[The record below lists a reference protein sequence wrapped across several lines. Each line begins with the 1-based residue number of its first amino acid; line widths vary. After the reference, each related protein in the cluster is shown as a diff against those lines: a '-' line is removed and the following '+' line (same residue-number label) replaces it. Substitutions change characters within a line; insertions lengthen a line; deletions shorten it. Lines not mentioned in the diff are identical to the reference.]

1 MNKCL
6 LPVRRLSLSL
16 IQMNRLLLLLFG
28 MVTYVAQA
36 QVPDYVPTE
45 GLVGYWL
52 LNGNANDES
61 GNGNHGTIFG
71 AEATADHLGN
81 ANSAL
86 HFNVS
91 SGAGWGA
98 AQDRVVISN
107 PTIPDNNA
115 FTMSSWVKLEPK
127 PSPFSNRPHSIMGRW
142 DGNGVSVFRHQ
153 LNYDGDISTQLVG
166 GGSEHVFVAGS
177 ISYDAWSHVIITYDG
192 ETLRHFVNGSL
203 IGTENLDIVINTSS
217 TDLTFGEIHMG
228 NGHWYMFSGT
238 MDDCGYWSRAL
249 SESEIT
255 VLYTEQLSIPG
266 CTDSTACNFDAEATS
281 DDGSCTYPPIGSADC
296 VTASSAQSEWELIV
310 PQESLPDSYR
320 SDEFLFDSTT
330 RQWYVHYQE
339 DGLLASIDVDA
350 GTVTEIG
357 ATNWFGRSDEM
368 VLDPIG
374 QKLYGWRAGT
384 SSLYEISTSGGSWS
398 QVFSAGNDGHHYG
411 ASAYWNG
418 ETSRPG
424 FIGGYGYWTMH
435 NQIFEVNSSYSGWTQ
450 KRGDTNT
457 GNPPRM
463 NGPIAGN
470 GEGNALLWY
479 GHHGNINGNQYTC
492 NLSISDGGNYCW
504 SRGLWHID
512 LASHTAS
519 TIMSLDDPEIDQY
532 GDIAWDYLRNEV
544 YVVGGK
550 LVSPDA
556 TNTTNEDDYEWT
568 SRVIRFNLDTSD
580 GFTVLESEGL
590 PVLETYGQVIFDE
603 TEDRLLMLRSDG
615 LWALPLSQESS
626 QESNPTSIPDDFC
639 STTYY
644 PNSNESHKTCR
655 FQLAMDSL
663 HAINGSPTAPS
674 LMDFLKGQTI
684 GNKVYLEW
692 DMQAIM
698 DSINAVIAEISNVD
712 SGGASEHTCGDPLS
726 YYGYD
731 YATVQIGEQCWFAE
745 NARRLPFVSP
755 SNLGWEDDGNAHA
768 YVAGYEGTLV
778 EEAQM
783 LDEYEV
789 FGALYNFAAVE
800 ELVMCPQ
807 GWHVPS
813 VTEWNVLEAF
823 VGPSSAFKLKAESP
837 VWDGTNELGFNAI
850 RVPVR
855 TSGGTF
861 GNWDEYADFWTST
874 PFENS
879 DNAAW
884 GRELNTGDDEFTHD
898 DNGKN
903 AGAPVRCIK
912 D

>member
-1 MNKCL
+1 MKQSL
-6 LPVRRLSLSL
+6 LPIGRLASSL
-16 IQMNRLLLLLFG
+16 IQTNRLFLLLFG
-28 MVTYVAQA
+28 MVAFVAHA

-45 GLVGYWL
+45 GLVDWWPL
-52 LNGNANDES
+52 DGNATNFAGDNDGAIEGCLPAENRFGEASKALFFDGQDDRVSLDTFFGGQQMPAVSYSLWFNSVGSSDEQFLS
-61 GNGNHGTIFG
+61 GKEGFWRTIYIRLTSANDIRFGGTSQGVYFGVTSDEQAFELDTWHHLVVTFEDAIITLFLDGNQIAQGASTANLLDYQFYAAGNSTATNYFG
-71 AEATADHLGN
+71 AIHP
-81 ANSAL
+81 
-86 HFNVS
+86 VS
-91 SGAGWGA
+91 SGL
-98 AQDRVVISN
+98 VH
-107 PTIPDNNA
+107 
-115 FTMSSWVKLEPK
+115 F
-127 PSPFSNRPHSIMGRW
+127 F
-142 DGNGVSVFRHQ
+142 NGK
-153 LNYDGDISTQLVG
+153 
-166 GGSEHVFVAGS
+166 
-177 ISYDAWSHVIITYDG
+177 
-192 ETLRHFVNGSL
+192 
-203 IGTENLDIVINTSS
+203 
-217 TDLTFGEIHMG
+217 
-228 NGHWYMFSGT
+228 
-238 MDDCGYWSRAL
+238 MDDFGLWDRAL
-249 SESEIT
+249 TEEEIT
-255 VLYTEQLSIPG
+255 ALYNIQLPVNG
-266 CTDSTACNFDAEATS
+266 CTDPTACNYDAEATS
-281 DDGSCTYPPIGSADC
+281 DDGSCTHPPFGLADC
-296 VTASSAQSEWELIV
+296 ETAGSAQSEWELIV

-339 DGLLASIDVDA
+339 NGLLASIDVDA

-424 FIGGYGYWTMH
+424 FVGGYGYWTMH
-435 NQIFEVNSSYSGWTQ
+435 NQIFEVNSAYSGWAQ

-519 TIMSLDDPEIDQY
+519 TIISLDDPEIDQY

-550 LVSPDA
+550 LVSSDA

-590 PVLETYGQVIFDE
+590 PVLETYGQVIYDE

-663 HAINGSPTAPS
+663 HAINGSQAAPS

-684 GNKVYLEW
+684 GSKVYLEW

-698 DSINAVIAEISNVD
+698 DSINAVIAELPNVD
-712 SGGASEHTCGDPLS
+712 SGSASDHTCGDPVS
-726 YYGYD
+726 YHDYD
-731 YATVQIGEQCWFAE
+731 YATVEIGDQCWFAE
-745 NARRLPFVSP
+745 NLRSAQFTDGSAIPTSAVDPF
-755 SNLGWEDDGNAHA
+755 GDNAA
-768 YVAGYEGTLV
+768 NIDTWGLMYEGTAVIDSRGLCPSDWHISSNADWQ
-778 EEAQM
+778 E
-783 LDEYEV
+783 LINY
-789 FGALYNFAAVE
+789 AANNGYSGNE
-800 ELVMCPQ
+800 
-807 GWHVPS
+807 
-813 VTEWNVLEAF
+813 
-823 VGPSSAFKLKAESP
+823 SSALKSASG
-837 VWDGTNELGFNAI
+837 WSSGANGSDAFGFNAKPGGFHYNPI
-850 RVPVR
+850 HPYWGEFNHSMD
-855 TSGGTF
+855 SGY
-861 GNWDEYADFWTST
+861 WWTST
-874 PFENS
+874 TQS
-879 DNAAW
+879 ASASSAW
-884 GRELNTGDDEFTHD
+884 TLQNDYLNPSYDHS
-898 DNGKN
+898 NGMS
-903 AGAPVRCIK
+903 VRCLK